1 MKLLYVKA
9 NHFKNAKNNFEIN
22 FIAKSKK
29 TAEDKEYELEPAEQ
43 GIYRGSIWSED
54 MMLRWGSGITDK
66 KIIFCAKYSGGND
79 KISEYMITFDNRR
92 LYWNIHRIQ
101 GS

>member
-1 MKLLYVKA
+1 
-9 NHFKNAKNNFEIN
+9 
-22 FIAKSKK
+22 
-29 TAEDKEYELEPAEQ
+29 
-43 GIYRGSIWSED
+43 
-54 MMLRWGSGITDK
+54 MMLRWGSSITDK

-79 KISEYMITFDNRR
+79 KISEYSITFDNRR